1 MAAPDAKRLMRLHR
15 LERVRAIAKQAAAT
29 AAAEAEGTLAQL
41 QALAARTDSL
51 ANDYAGRNDARDGM
65 SLQQIGRFAGGLRG
79 ISESTLVDAGR
90 AKTIADSRQ
99 LELAAAERRRAAVEE
114 RAIQEAKDI
123 AARRQSPVLGSR
135 KAIGTDLE

>member
-1 MAAPDAKRLMRLHR
+1 MPPDAKRLMRLHR
-15 LERVRAIAKQAAAT
+15 LERVRAIAKQTAAT

-41 QALAARTDSL
+41 QALAARTGSL
-51 ANDYAGRNDARDGM
+51 ADDYAGRNDARDGM
-65 SLQQIGRFAGGLRG
+65 TLQQIGRFAGGLRG
-79 ISESTLVDAGR
+79 ISENTQADALR

-99 LELAAAERRRAAVEE
+99 QELAAAERRRAAVEE

-123 AARRQSPVLGSR
+123 TARRKTPVLGRR

>member
-1 MAAPDAKRLMRLHR
+1 MPADGKRLARLKR

-41 QALAARTDSL
+41 EALAARTGML
-51 ANDYAGRNDARDGM
+51 AADYAGRNDASDGM
-65 SLQQIGRFAGGLRG
+65 SMQQLGRFAGGLHG
-79 ISESTLVDAGR
+79 ISASTLADAAR
-90 AKTIADSRQ
+90 ARSIADGRQ

-114 RAIQEAKDI
+114 RAVREAREI
-123 AARRQSPVLGSR
+123 AARRETSALGRR